1 MDSIRILHY
10 ERWKKLND
18 KMIGKN
24 SMNIAS
30 LGNTASKVEP
40 ILNSD
45 GFVKQHIIGGVV
57 KPNDGRYNEPRT
69 SDVKIF
75 VYCAE

>member
-45 GFVKQHIIGGVV
+45 GFVKQHIIGCGQAGPLTAN
-57 KPNDGRYNEPRT
+57 KN
-69 SDVKIF
+69 VKIF